1 MLYLCRTFVD
11 MKIGSKIK
19 DLRIRRGYTQLDL
32 SELTDLSKRTIQRIE
47 NDEVEPSLYSLKKL
61 SEILKIDLLQIKNKK
76 QMENSTNKSLFW
88 LIFLHFSGL
97 FLTLFPPLIIW
108 MLFRKKDEIIDVH
121 GKDVINFQLNMISI
135 AICCGTLFYFF
146 LPYMAYIV
154 PMLFIIGTFNFI
166 TAIVNVIRVSTHKEF
181 NYPIIL
187 RFIR

>member
-1 MLYLCRTFVD
+1 

-32 SELTDLSKRTIQRIE
+32 SELTSLSKRTIQRIE
-47 NDEVEPSLYSLKKL
+47 NDEVEPSLFSLNKL
-61 SEILKIDLLQIKNKK
+61 SEILKVDLLQIKNNK

-97 FLTLFPPLIIW
+97 FLTLFPPLVIW
-108 MLFRKKDEIIDVH
+108 LLFRKKDELIDVH
-121 GKDVINFQLNMISI
+121 GKEIVNFQLGLLSI
-135 AICCGTLFYFF
+135 TICCLILFYFF
-146 LPYMAYIV
+146 LPYMIYIV
-154 PMLFIIGTFNFI
+154 PMLFIVGGFNFI
-166 TAIVNVIRVSTHKEF
+166 AAIVNIIRVSTHKEF